1 MFTIDFGRQE
11 NATAPEVN
19 PEEEGSAV
27 TIVVAWICINILPQ
41 VLLVSIH
48 IEGKKTLGAQLEIF
62 ALYTSRN

>member
-19 PEEEGSAV
+19 SEEEGSAV
-27 TIVVAWICINILPQ
+27 TIVIAWICINILPQ

-48 IEGKKTLGAQLEIF
+48 VEGKTFRG
-62 ALYTSRN
+62 TCRN